1 MWDGKS
7 PREAGASMATS
18 SQMKVNTG
26 SQGRRRRRS
35 PETGQSTQA
44 NSNSRLTQLPPP
56 FRQSRPGS
64 RPPPRSKQSGHRFQH
79 QNIGVNPHEDPPPA
93 YTAPENAHEPQL
105 NQKKKKEH
113 REHRVASG
121 RVRKH
126 GGSRNRSDRRGR
138 GNSTSRTRGG
148 APWERTK
155 AEHLNR
161 ISLLVGVELEKDF
174 FCAD

>member
-1 MWDGKS
+1 MEPSGVGWEVTKRSGCLRGNVVTNEGQYGQS
-7 PREAGASMATS
+7 RH
-18 SQMKVNTG
+18 
-26 SQGRRRRRS
+26 RRRRRS

-105 NQKKKKEH
+105 KQKKKKK
-113 REHRVASG
+113 G
-121 RVRKH
+121 
-126 GGSRNRSDRRGR
+126 
-138 GNSTSRTRGG
+138 TSRASRRL
-148 APWERTK
+148 WSRTQTWRQPEPK
-155 AEHLNR
+155 R
-161 ISLLVGVELEKDF
+161 PQGPRQ
-174 FCAD
+174 